1 MYIDSIADGE
11 NKMRSLVDTS
21 AAMSTYSKV
30 YHQYVMYQYPRMIA
44 EYLERGV
51 DTKYDM
57 VQLLTSL
64 DLKETY
70 QPVDYG
76 RITTVIRYRI
86 P

>member
-11 NKMRSLVDTS
+11 NKMRILVDTS
-21 AAMSTYSKV
+21 AAMSTDSKV

-57 VQLLTSL
+57 VQLLASL
-64 DLKETY
+64 DLKETD

-76 RITTVIRYRI
+76 SMTTVIRYRI